1 MFKEYVE
8 HFYKKK
14 KYAKSPAEK
23 LIAKMH
29 LNQLYGYFGRKQ
41 DLIETINI
49 HNKDLIKYVS
59 TRIIKNIIEI
69 NSEISTILV
78 VNNINQDIVDK
89 LNSCLEINLSN
100 KFSNQVKSNVAIAAA
115 VTSYARI
122 HMIKYKLNNSIYY
135 TDTDSVFVDKPLD
148 SSEVGKDLGL
158 MKDELEGDIIKEGYF
173 LGIKRYG
180 FYYKDKS
187 GNKIEKSVF
196 AGIKRNSLTFN
207 EIKSIFNGSILIKE
221 IPSRFYKSFNNL
233 NITIKSAKVSIRM
246 NNEKE
251 LINNIYIPKN
261 INNLYHDLDNRSLF
275 NKLKNRIIKLLKKYI
290 N

>member
-1 MFKEYVE
+1 
-8 HFYKKK
+8 
-14 KYAKSPAEK
+14 
-23 LIAKMH
+23 
-29 LNQLYGYFGRKQ
+29 
-41 DLIETINI
+41 
-49 HNKDLIKYVS
+49 
-59 TRIIKNIIEI
+59 
-69 NSEISTILV
+69 
-78 VNNINQDIVDK
+78 
-89 LNSCLEINLSN
+89 
-100 KFSNQVKSNVAIAAA
+100 
-115 VTSYARI
+115 
-122 HMIKYKLNNSIYY
+122 
-135 TDTDSVFVDKPLD
+135 
-148 SSEVGKDLGL
+148 

-221 IPSRFYKSFNNL
+221 IPSRFYKSFNNF
-233 NITIKSAKVSIRM
+233 NIIIKSAKVSIRM